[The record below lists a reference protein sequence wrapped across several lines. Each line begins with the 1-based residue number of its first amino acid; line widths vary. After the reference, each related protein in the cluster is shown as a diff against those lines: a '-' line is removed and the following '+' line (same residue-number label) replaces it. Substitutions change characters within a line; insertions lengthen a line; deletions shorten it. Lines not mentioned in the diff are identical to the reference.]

1 MQVAQM
7 AGTRKDNPL
16 DLGSNPRSYKS
27 SYYFS
32 KDIPMRFS
40 NVGIPCASTIQ
51 PYTCPGE
58 ADQGLR
64 SQAYGEPGQC
74 TSTQSKKSMKF
85 PAYWAR
91 PSQFIPPVL
100 GTTPPPWFDFLF
112 FLLF

>member
-40 NVGIPCASTIQ
+40 NVGIPCASIIKS
-51 PYTCPGE
+51 PTCPRQPN
-58 ADQGLR
+58 QGHGF
-64 SQAYGEPGQC
+64 QECNEYQ
-74 TSTQSKKSMKF
+74 STHD
-85 PAYWAR
+85 
-91 PSQFIPPVL
+91 
-100 GTTPPPWFDFLF
+100 T
-112 FLLF
+112 